1 MKMVYIITLAFIIFD
16 FVSGYVA
23 AIKNEDVSSKVMR
36 EGLFHKAGLVM
47 LMVLAAVIEYG
58 QAYIFDSAPIPIIIP
73 ACGYICIMEITS
85 ILENITKL
93 NPDILPEK
101 IAMIFGKFTE
111 KED

>member
-47 LMVLAAVIEYG
+47 LMVLAAVIEHG
-58 QAYIFDSAPIPIIIP
+58 QAYIDSAPIPVIIP

-93 NPDILPEK
+93 NPDILPDK